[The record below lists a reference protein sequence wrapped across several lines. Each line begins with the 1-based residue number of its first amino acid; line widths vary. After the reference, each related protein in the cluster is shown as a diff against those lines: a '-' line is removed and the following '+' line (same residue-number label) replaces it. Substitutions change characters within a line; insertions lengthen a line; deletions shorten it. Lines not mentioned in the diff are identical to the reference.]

1 MTAAPNRPA
10 ARHVARPAAR
20 PRVRVAPLSAERWD
34 DLVALFGPKG
44 AYGGCWCMFFRRPK
58 PAWSAGCRE
67 NGRGNRQALLALA
80 KAGPAPGLLAYV
92 GKEVAGWCALAPRL
106 DYVRLATSRTL
117 QPADP
122 ATAADHAVWAVTCF
136 YVARAHRGQGVT
148 VALLDAAAKFARRHG
163 AHALEGYP
171 NDPKAR
177 WPDAFAYHGTVS
189 AFRKAGF
196 AEVRRV
202 SPTRAI
208 MSRALAGRRRP
219 ANATPT
225 KNAKTPRPRARAKS

>member
-1 MTAAPNRPA
+1 MTAAPRRPA

-20 PRVRVAPLSAERWD
+20 PRVRVVPLSAERWD

-80 KAGPAPGLLAYV
+80 KAGPAPGLL
-92 GKEVAGWCALAPRL
+92 

-122 ATAADHAVWAVTCF
+122 ATAADPAVWAVTCF

-225 KNAKTPRPRARAKS
+225 KNAKTPRSRARAKS

>member
-1 MTAAPNRPA
+1 MTAAPKG
-10 ARHVARPAAR
+10 PAAR
-20 PRVRVAPLSAERWD
+20 PAGAKRPRIRVAPLTAERWD

-58 PAWSAGCRE
+58 PAWSAGCKE
-67 NGRGNRQALLALA
+67 NGRGNRRALLALA
-80 KAGPAPGLLAYV
+80 KVGPAPGLLAYV
-92 GKEVAGWCALAPRL
+92 GKEVAGWCALAPRV
-106 DYVRLATSRTL
+106 DYVRLATSRSL

-122 ATAADHAVWAVTCF
+122 AAATDPAVWAVTCF

-148 VALLDAAAKFARRHG
+148 VALLDAAAKFARQNG
-163 AHALEGYP
+163 AHTLEGYP

-202 SPTRAI
+202 SPTRAV
-208 MSRALAGRRRP
+208 MSRALAGPRGATKP
-219 ANATPT
+219 AAT
-225 KNAKTPRPRARAKS
+225 KIAKTPRPRATTRS